1 MRKEFIINGKNFSN
15 MKGFYDEIENVFTF
29 NLGWKIG
36 RNLNAFNDVLRGG
49 FGRQEY
55 GEPILIK
62 WLDFKR
68 SEHNLGVET
77 METITEI
84 IFDTDDS
91 GHDCIL
97 EKL

>member
-1 MRKEFIINGKNFSN
+1 MRREFVIDGKNFST
-15 MKGFYDEIENVFTF
+15 MDEFYDEVEKIFTF

-49 FGRQEY
+49 FGRHED
-55 GEPILIK
+55 EPILIK
-62 WLDFKR
+62 WLSFKE
-68 SEHNLGVET
+68 SERKLGVET
-77 METITEI
+77 MKTIQEI
-84 IFDTDDS
+84 ILDTDNS